1 VAAAVDLYG
10 NPSFL
15 SQSDGA
21 AKGFTPAAFL
31 TVIMVAELLVS

>member
-21 AKGFTPAAFL
+21 GKGFTPVSSF